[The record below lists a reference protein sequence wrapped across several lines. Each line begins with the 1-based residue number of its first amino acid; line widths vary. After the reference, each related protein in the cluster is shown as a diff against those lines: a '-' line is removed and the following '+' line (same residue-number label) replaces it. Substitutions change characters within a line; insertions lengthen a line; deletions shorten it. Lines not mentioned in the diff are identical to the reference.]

1 MSLITY
7 GGSGTLLPS
16 TIDLLPDTPELD
28 KSITVTEPGGEV
40 YTFTVDNDGILT
52 LDNLNN
58 PISGWGINGIF
69 KFTIMDSNGMM
80 SNVGLAYI
88 NLGCGG

>member
-1 MSLITY
+1 
-7 GGSGTLLPS
+7 
-16 TIDLLPDTPELD
+16 
-28 KSITVTEPGGEV
+28 
-40 YTFTVDNDGILT
+40 
-52 LDNLNN
+52 LNN

-88 NLGCGG
+88 NVGCGG